1 MKSRYLKL
9 FLTLIFVLTGLNRQT
24 VFAESSSEI
33 QIESVRVEIWPEF
46 TRSAALIL
54 NEISL
59 SSDTL
64 LPQDIIIKIP
74 VDAAVQTVADQGE
87 NRLTPLT
94 WESVPERDWQE
105 IRFRAANPII
115 YIEYFAP
122 VVDLDGDL
130 RTFTY
135 DWHSPY
141 PVPSLEVVVLL
152 SSESGEVMTEPSL
165 VPVAGVNSEP
175 AAYQGTFGPVSGGEM
190 FSLHLEYVGE
200 SDHTTYPALRV
211 LPAVPVDESTYGRM
225 ASPLS
230 VIVWLMGAAAA
241 IIFLVG
247 LCYWWF
253 RNSQADERTRAA
265 KGVGILNLEKQAAFC
280 HECGTRSRAGDRYC
294 RNCGTGLRKI
304 P

>member
-46 TRSAALIL
+46 TRSAALIF

-74 VDAAVQTVADQGE
+74 LDASVQTVADQGE
-87 NRLTPLT
+87 NRLTPLI
-94 WESVPERDWQE
+94 WESAPERDWQE

-115 YIEYFAP
+115 YIEYLAP
-122 VVDLDGDL
+122 VADPDGDL

-141 PVPSLEVVVLL
+141 PVPSLEVLVLL
-152 SSESGEVMTEPSL
+152 SSESGEVLAEPGR
-165 VPVAGVNSEP
+165 VPVAGVNS
-175 AAYQGTFGPVSGGEM
+175 
-190 FSLHLEYVGE
+190 
-200 SDHTTYPALRV
+200 
-211 LPAVPVDESTYGRM
+211 
-225 ASPLS
+225 
-230 VIVWLMGAAAA
+230 
-241 IIFLVG
+241 
-247 LCYWWF
+247 
-253 RNSQADERTRAA
+253 
-265 KGVGILNLEKQAAFC
+265 
-280 HECGTRSRAGDRYC
+280 
-294 RNCGTGLRKI
+294 
-304 P
+304 